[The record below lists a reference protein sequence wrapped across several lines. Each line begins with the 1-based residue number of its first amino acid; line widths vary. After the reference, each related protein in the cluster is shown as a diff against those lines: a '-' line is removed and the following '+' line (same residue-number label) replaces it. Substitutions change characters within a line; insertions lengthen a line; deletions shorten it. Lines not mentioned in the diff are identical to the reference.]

1 MVTVIRQPRFDR
13 FIGSGTSLRT
23 KAQPRLISAT
33 SMSQPATNTKQI
45 RVESLATFYSGL
57 AAALSKAGFIG
68 RQLNE
73 IISKHV
79 RGECVQCGIRITG
92 EDLERI
98 TLAGEK
104 TELPDWRLTRLRQGY
119 CARKGCDSYHYR
131 IHFDDYPNVD
141 WSQIHESADSGST
154 VGQIAAE
161 EVTSEGLPTN
171 RKRFLIRLG
180 LGIAVVLILLLF
192 WHIRYYGYVPFVQ
205 KPHKYTIAPASGNN
219 EASR

>member
-1 MVTVIRQPRFDR
+1 
-13 FIGSGTSLRT
+13 
-23 KAQPRLISAT
+23 
-33 SMSQPATNTKQI
+33 MSQPATNTKQI

-131 IHFDDYPNVD
+131 IHFDDYTNVD
-141 WSQIHESADSGST
+141 WSHIHESS
-154 VGQIAAE
+154 
-161 EVTSEGLPTN
+161 PTN

-180 LGIAVVLILLLF
+180 LGIAVVLVLLLF

-205 KPHKYTIAPASGNN
+205 KPHKYTIAPASGSN